1 MAQLLRSK
9 GLNSRTSNFRFRT
22 IFSETTDTFVEFDVL
37 ILLGQ
42 RFSNINKPDSMHNF
56 IDLAIKLYINFN

>member
-9 GLNSRTSNFRFRT
+9 GLNSRTSDFRLKI
-22 IFSETTDTFVEFDVL
+22 IFSETTDTFVEYDVL

-42 RFSNINKPDSMHNF
+42 HISNINKQESH
-56 IDLAIKLYINFN
+56 A